1 MADMSAFTVP
11 GINPTAAVATGI
23 RPAEGMKLSDIMSL
37 ASNAQ
42 SLQQAQQL
50 NPLQLEKA
58 QIELNQIRE
67 TSPLAIR
74 QKQVETELAEKTLTP
89 KIESQ
94 AALTKK
100 QQFEA
105 KRAGVDLNQH
115 YANVARGVY
124 GGHVTDP
131 DFINGNKDAM
141 IKKLDEDKEFLKR
154 QGIPEHNSGMHDQL
168 IELIK
173 RDPKDAYQ
181 KIVTGLNIAAGP
193 ASQFGQVGPTQQSAI
208 YQGQSAPVDQ
218 PVGQPVGQTAPVG
231 QPAGVQPTQMN
242 LPPESQPTAL
252 PYPVRVPGQPA
263 NLFPSENADLATG
276 QTFRNGLLARQSNIT
291 TDRRNIDEVI
301 EKAKELQANAIS
313 VGGGVGQAIERRI
326 NEALGTEQGILYKQ
340 LSKDLANAQIANI
353 KAGGGSLDTVA
364 GQQLQKMANGDV
376 TYPPKILIDIAQRA
390 KADLTNVDMQATAAQ
405 KFYQKYGDNNMK
417 AFQQEWSKNADTK
430 IFQIMNVANDPK
442 MNRAEQ
448 QEETNKLLGITSSM
462 SKDQQKAI
470 RTQFNTKYQN
480 IQKLYNDG
488 TLR

>member
-1 MADMSAFTVP
+1 
-11 GINPTAAVATGI
+11 
-23 RPAEGMKLSDIMSL
+23 
-37 ASNAQ
+37 
-42 SLQQAQQL
+42 
-50 NPLQLEKA
+50 
-58 QIELNQIRE
+58 
-67 TSPLAIR
+67 
-74 QKQVETELAEKTLTP
+74 
-89 KIESQ
+89 
-94 AALTKK
+94 
-100 QQFEA
+100 
-105 KRAGVDLNQH
+105 
-115 YANVARGVY
+115 
-124 GGHVTDP
+124 
-131 DFINGNKDAM
+131 
-141 IKKLDEDKEFLKR
+141 
-154 QGIPEHNSGMHDQL
+154 
-168 IELIK
+168 
-173 RDPKDAYQ
+173 
-181 KIVTGLNIAAGP
+181 
-193 ASQFGQVGPTQQSAI
+193 
-208 YQGQSAPVDQ
+208 
-218 PVGQPVGQTAPVG
+218 
-231 QPAGVQPTQMN
+231 MN

-263 NLFPSENADLATG
+263 NLFPSENVDLAKG
-276 QTFRNGLLARQSNIT
+276 QTFRNDLLARQSNIT

-313 VGGGVGQAIERRI
+313 VGGGFGQAVERHI
-326 NEALGTEQGILYKQ
+326 NEFFGTEQGILYKK

-376 TYPPKILIDIAQRA
+376 TYPPIILIDIAQRA